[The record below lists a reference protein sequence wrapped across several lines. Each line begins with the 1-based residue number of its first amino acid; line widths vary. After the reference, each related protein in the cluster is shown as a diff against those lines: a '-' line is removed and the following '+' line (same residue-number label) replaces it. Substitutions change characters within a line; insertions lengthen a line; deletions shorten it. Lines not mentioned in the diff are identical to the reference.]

1 MGNLRRALPPLT
13 SLVVFEAAARQLNFT
28 KTSQELL
35 VTREAVSRQIRLL
48 EDFLG
53 VSLFER
59 SGKALSLTAA
69 GELFVGTVSPSI
81 ESIARVTQKI
91 VQNPDINQAA
101 TAEAGEG
108 AAPEP
113 SAGEKQGK
121 ILLVDDEPMNITMMT
136 ELLQDDYEVIS
147 ESSGRYA
154 LKAAQETPDIDLIL
168 LDVQM
173 PGMNGH
179 EVCRELKGNFL
190 TENIPV
196 IFLTVLDDQE
206 EEATGLELG
215 AADYVSR
222 PVKPAILRSR
232 IRTHVALKKNREAL
246 EQMVSERSDNLR
258 HARSTIQEVIGSL
271 KGLDL
276 EG

>member
-53 VSLFER
+53 TTLFER

-69 GELFVGTVSPSI
+69 GELFVSTVSPSI

-91 VQNPDINQAA
+91 VQNPDINDV
-101 TAEAGEG
+101 AEEA
-108 AAPEP
+108 AAPAETREAA
-113 SAGEKQGK
+113 SGEKQGK

-136 ELLQDDYEVIS
+136 ELLQDEYDIIAETN
-147 ESSGRYA
+147 GRYA

-196 IFLTVLDDQE
+196 IFLTVLDDQD

-215 AADYVSR
+215 AADYVAR
-222 PVKPAILRSR
+222 PVKPAILRAR

-258 HARSTIQEVIGSL
+258 HARATIQDVIGSL
-271 KGLDL
+271 QGLDL